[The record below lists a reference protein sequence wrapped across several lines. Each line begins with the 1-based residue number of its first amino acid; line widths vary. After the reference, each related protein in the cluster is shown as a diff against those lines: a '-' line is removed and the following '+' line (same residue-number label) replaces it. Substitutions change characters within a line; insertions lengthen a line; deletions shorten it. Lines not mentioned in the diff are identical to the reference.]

1 MYNSEMYL
9 VEKQANR
16 RARPLS
22 RAEMRQIYGQGR
34 SYKPTWLQRG
44 GDWLIAAG
52 QKLQAQGQ
60 SPAATPAM
68 GAKS

>member
-1 MYNSEMYL
+1 VYNSEMYL
-9 VEKQANR
+9 MEKQANR
-16 RARPLS
+16 RTKPLS
-22 RAEMRQIYGQGR
+22 RAEMRQIYGRGQ
-34 SYKPTWLQRG
+34 SHKPTWLQRS

-60 SPAATPAM
+60 SPAATPAL